1 MIAGSP
7 LFKGLPIHIVM
18 AGKERADSP
27 KQLAWAKDMLAAA
40 GFEALADVLRGDPET
55 VIAHEIRARSI
66 DMLLMGAYAHS
77 PLRALIFGSKT
88 TDLLR
93 AATIPTLLLR

>member
-18 AGKERADSP
+18 AGKERAAAP
-27 KQLAWAKDMLAAA
+27 KQLAWAKDTLAAA
-40 GFEALADVLRGDPET
+40 GLEVVTDILPGNPEA
-55 VIAHEIRARSI
+55 VIAREVKARAI

-77 PLRALIFGSKT
+77 PLRALLFGSKT